1 MWYNQKEIVKV
12 FDENLH
18 LYRIPDEYKQE
29 VKEWIKEY
37 HLEEIEKTQ
46 KTRLGLEKRSK
57 KLQNE
62 KTSLIKMRSMGEIS
76 SEELNDSKNS
86 IVNELMDINE
96 ELNKLDQKDDVLLT
110 NLDNTVE
117 LLVELYDKRKSYSY
131 EKKLR
136 VINFMVVELVIDNN
150 KRLWIVENQLFK
162 ALRKLNVHKWWTLRG
177 LNPGPHP

>member
-1 MWYNQKEIVKV
+1 
-12 FDENLH
+12 
-18 LYRIPDEYKQE
+18 
-29 VKEWIKEY
+29 
-37 HLEEIEKTQ
+37 
-46 KTRLGLEKRSK
+46 
-57 KLQNE
+57 
-62 KTSLIKMRSMGEIS
+62 MGEIS

-136 VINFMVVELVIDNN
+136 VINFMVVELVINNN
-150 KRLWIVENQLFK
+150 KRL
-162 ALRKLNVHKWWTLRG
+162 
-177 LNPGPHP
+177 

>member
-1 MWYNQKEIVKV
+1 
-12 FDENLH
+12 
-18 LYRIPDEYKQE
+18 
-29 VKEWIKEY
+29 
-37 HLEEIEKTQ
+37 
-46 KTRLGLEKRSK
+46 
-57 KLQNE
+57 
-62 KTSLIKMRSMGEIS
+62 MRSMGEIS

-117 LLVELYDKRKSYSY
+117 LLVELYDKWKSYSY

-150 KRLWIVENQLFK
+150 KRL
-162 ALRKLNVHKWWTLRG
+162 
-177 LNPGPHP
+177 

>member
-1 MWYNQKEIVKV
+1 
-12 FDENLH
+12 
-18 LYRIPDEYKQE
+18 
-29 VKEWIKEY
+29 
-37 HLEEIEKTQ
+37 
-46 KTRLGLEKRSK
+46 
-57 KLQNE
+57 
-62 KTSLIKMRSMGEIS
+62 MRSMGEIS

-150 KRLWIVENQLFK
+150 KRL
-162 ALRKLNVHKWWTLRG
+162 
-177 LNPGPHP
+177 